1 MVSIKTIAL
10 VLAATLLAG
19 GMTCMAMMAMN
30 GAFEMGKVVANNITT
45 YPFP

>member
-1 MVSIKTIAL
+1 MVSMKTIAL
-10 VLAATLLAG
+10 VLVIALVG
-19 GMTCMAMMAMN
+19 GIVYMTID

>member
-10 VLAATLLAG
+10 ALAATLLMG
-19 GMTCMAMMAMN
+19 GMVYMAID
-30 GAFEMGKVVANNITT
+30 GAFEMGKVVASNITA